1 VFHLFLHWL
10 IVAAAIVIA
19 ARVVPGVRVESWP
32 AAFFGAAV
40 LGLLNVV
47 VRPVLAFLTLPL
59 TFLTLGLFLLVVN
72 AIVFSLAAY
81 LSPKFQVRGF
91 WAALFASIVVSLVS
105 AAGDWLIA

>member
-1 VFHLFLHWL
+1 LIHLLLHWL
-10 IVAAAIVIA
+10 IAAVAIVVA

-40 LGLLNVV
+40 LGILNAV

-59 TFLTLGLFLLVVN
+59 TFLTLGLFLLVIN
-72 AIVFSLAAY
+72 AIVFSLAAW

-91 WAALFASIVVSLVS
+91 WAALFASIVVSLIS
-105 AAGDWLIA
+105 AAGDYLLA